1 MTIYSH
7 PDDLGLAGTWYSL
20 NWGSMGKP
28 IACCNIRRY
37 KWPFAVAKDEA
48 VAELKEDGHVT
59 VLKEKES
66 EDGKGRGLDD
76 DEANEYYNID
86 YDRDGEIDFF
96 TMEQYK
102 EFFAD
107 DIAYWNQEDP

>member
-20 NWGSMGKP
+20 NWGSVGKP

-37 KWPFAVAKDEA
+37 KWKPFPFAADHA
-48 VAELKEDGHVT
+48 ISADTKE
-59 VLKEKES
+59 EEIQ
-66 EDGKGRGLDD
+66 EGKGRGLDD

-86 YDRDGEIDFF
+86 YDGDGEIDFF
-96 TMEQYK
+96 TMEEFK
-102 EFFAD
+102 EVFAD

>member
-37 KWPFAVAKDEA
+37 KWPFAVVNDVA
-48 VAELKEDGHVT
+48 VSEQKE
-59 VLKEKES
+59 
-66 EDGKGRGLDD
+66 EDSKGRGLEDED
-76 DEANEYYNID
+76 DEVD
-86 YDRDGEIDFF
+86 DGEIDYF
-96 TMEQYK
+96 TLE
-102 EFFAD
+102 EF
-107 DIAYWNQEDP
+107 